1 MALLAL
7 RILPSEPSR
16 NRAFSVPLTSL
27 AWTRFLEE
35 PSRKMPFQ
43 QYLMLLPL
51 ILDPVVF
58 LKYTALLLLEN
69 ERPLMVIL
77 RQFMQ

>member
-7 RILPSEPSR
+7 RILPSELSR
-16 NRAFSVPLTSL
+16 NRAFSVLLISL
-27 AWTRFLEE
+27 AWMRLLEE

-43 QYLMLLPL
+43 QYFMLLSL

-69 ERPLMVIL
+69 DRPLMVIL
-77 RQFMQ
+77 RQSMQ